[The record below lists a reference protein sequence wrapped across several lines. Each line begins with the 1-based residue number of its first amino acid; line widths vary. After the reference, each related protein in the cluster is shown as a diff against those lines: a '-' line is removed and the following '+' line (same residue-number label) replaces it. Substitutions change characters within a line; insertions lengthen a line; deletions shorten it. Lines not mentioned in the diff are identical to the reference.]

1 MWRCCRRRQEVAVLY
16 ETAAYRNWRRIV
28 IRKLI
33 GRQWHFTGELLKA
46 ALCRALGI
54 ERKPFV
60 RTRGD

>member
-1 MWRCCRRRQEVAVLY
+1 MAVLY

-46 ALCRALGI
+46 AKCRALGI
-54 ERKPFV
+54 EYKPFGC
-60 RTRGD
+60 TRGD